1 MLEVTT
7 PSQDA
12 KHRASNLPDLAE
24 SGAAE
29 GERISVTDV
38 NGTVARFE
46 MSYSPVEGDRFAFGP
61 PLRMRV
67 PAFLYLA
74 FAISLMTVVSVAHA
88 SSSNSRLYIWIVE
101 GDRNR
106 PLAAGV
112 LAFIVLISALA
123 TVVRAHMRGVIVR
136 MDGIEARYLL
146 SLGLPRIK
154 RWAWPQIDRFVVDD
168 TQVMLELWDG
178 TYERLPE
185 VAETAKL
192 VNLLERIAAGRKI
205 QVTKLKSATEGI

>member
-1 MLEVTT
+1 
-7 PSQDA
+7 
-12 KHRASNLPDLAE
+12 
-24 SGAAE
+24 
-29 GERISVTDV
+29 
-38 NGTVARFE
+38 VA
-46 MSYSPVEGDRFAFGP
+46 
-61 PLRMRV
+61 
-67 PAFLYLA
+67 
-74 FAISLMTVVSVAHA
+74 IVSIAHA

-106 PLAAGV
+106 PLPAGF
-112 LAFIVLISALA
+112 LAFIVLVSALA

-146 SLGLPRIK
+146 SLGFPKIK

-185 VAETAKL
+185 VADTAKL
-192 VNLLERIAAGRKI
+192 TNLLERIAAGRRI
-205 QVTKLKSATEGI
+205 QVTKLKRAA

>member
-1 MLEVTT
+1 MTA
-7 PSQDA
+7 PSKDA
-12 KHRASNLPDLAE
+12 AHRASNLPDLAE
-24 SGAAE
+24 EGSAD

-61 PLRMRV
+61 PLRMRL
-67 PAFLYLA
+67 PSFLYLG
-74 FAISLMTVVSVAHA
+74 FALFLLALVSAAHA
-88 SSSNSRLYIWIVE
+88 SPSNSRLYIWIVE

-106 PLAAGV
+106 PLGAGI
-112 LAFIVLISALA
+112 LAFIVLVSALA

-136 MDGIEARYLL
+136 MDGIEARYIL
-146 SLGLPRIK
+146 SLGMPKIK
-154 RWAWPQIDRFVVDD
+154 RWAWPQVDRFVIDD

-185 VAETAKL
+185 VADTAKL
-192 VNLLERIAAGRKI
+192 TNLLERIAAGRRI
-205 QVTKLKSATEGI
+205 HVTKLKNAAGS